1 MSEPENTSTISSTTN
16 GVRRIFTKIPSDLIP
31 LLVLFV
37 TVFIVILYAY
47 DWKLWDG
54 MNAVET
60 TNDAYI
66 RSDVTPLSTKVSGT
80 VAEVLID
87 DYQAVKKGQLLF
99 RLRDDDYRARVE
111 RTKAQCDRALATIK
125 TIEHQLAVQDSKI
138 QSAGYLQSASVQDV
152 DRQSATAES
161 ESALI
166 SAAESAREEAQAQKV
181 QAQEKLRADEALLL
195 RASQEKARQEELFND
210 DAATRQTVE
219 QVVADHD
226 RARALVAADRAEIL
240 RLDRLVD
247 QRMHEVKRQREQ
259 FAAARASTAQSRFAL
274 DSKKS
279 ALITEQRQ
287 KLVLSAQ
294 LQQARADWESAQAA
308 HREALVELDYTKIYA
323 PVDGTL
329 SERRVRAGQ
338 EVNAGT
344 QVITIVSAIPWV
356 IANYRETQMRHVA
369 VGDKA
374 SVSVDALGGATL
386 QGHVQSLSPAS
397 EAQFALLP
405 PDNPSGNFTKITQR
419 IPIKIVFESDQN
431 SINRIKPGMTVITK
445 VWTNRR

>member
-138 QSAGYLQSASVQDV
+138 QGAGYLQSASVQDV

-161 ESALI
+161 ESALV

-181 QAQEKLRADEALLL
+181 QAQEKLKADEALLL

-226 RARALVAADRAEIL
+226 RARALVAADKAEIL

-247 QRMHEVKRQREQ
+247 QRKHEVKRQREQ
-259 FAAARASTAQSRFAL
+259 FAAARASTAQSRYAL

-279 ALITEQRQ
+279 ALLTEQRE

-294 LQQARADWESAQAA
+294 LQQAKADLESAQAA
-308 HREALVELDYTKIYA
+308 YREALVELDYTKIYA

-374 SVSVDALGGATL
+374 SVSVDALCGTTL

-419 IPIKIVFESDQN
+419 IPIKIVFEKDQN

>member
-1 MSEPENTSTISSTTN
+1 MSEPENTSNISSTTN

-37 TVFIVILYAY
+37 TVFLVILYAY

-138 QSAGYLQSASVQDV
+138 QGAGYLQSASVQDV

-161 ESALI
+161 ESALV

-181 QAQEKLRADEALLL
+181 QAQEKLKADEALLL

-226 RARALVAADRAEIL
+226 RARALVAADKAEIL

-247 QRMHEVKRQREQ
+247 QRKHEVKRQREQ
-259 FAAARASTAQSRFAL
+259 FAAARASTAQSRYAL

-279 ALITEQRQ
+279 ALLTEQRE

-294 LQQARADWESAQAA
+294 LQQANADLESAQAA

-374 SVSVDALGGATL
+374 SVSVDALGGTTL

-419 IPIKIVFESDQN
+419 IPIKIVFEKDQN

>member
-1 MSEPENTSTISSTTN
+1 
-16 GVRRIFTKIPSDLIP
+16 
-31 LLVLFV
+31 
-37 TVFIVILYAY
+37 
-47 DWKLWDG
+47 
-54 MNAVET
+54 
-60 TNDAYI
+60 
-66 RSDVTPLSTKVSGT
+66 
-80 VAEVLID
+80 
-87 DYQAVKKGQLLF
+87 
-99 RLRDDDYRARVE
+99 
-111 RTKAQCDRALATIK
+111 
-125 TIEHQLAVQDSKI
+125 
-138 QSAGYLQSASVQDV
+138 
-152 DRQSATAES
+152 
-161 ESALI
+161 
-166 SAAESAREEAQAQKV
+166 
-181 QAQEKLRADEALLL
+181 
-195 RASQEKARQEELFND
+195 
-210 DAATRQTVE
+210 
-219 QVVADHD
+219 
-226 RARALVAADRAEIL
+226 
-240 RLDRLVD
+240 
-247 QRMHEVKRQREQ
+247 
-259 FAAARASTAQSRFAL
+259 ASTAQSRYAL

-279 ALITEQRQ
+279 ALLTEQRE

-294 LQQARADWESAQAA
+294 LQQAKADLESAQAA
-308 HREALVELDYTKIYA
+308 YREALVELDYTKIYA

-356 IANYRETQMRHVA
+356 IANYRETQMRHIA

-419 IPIKIVFESDQN
+419 IPIKIVFEKDQN

>member
-1 MSEPENTSTISSTTN
+1 MSEPENTSTISGTSN

-138 QSAGYLQSASVQDV
+138 QGAGYLQSASVQDV

-161 ESALI
+161 ESALV

-181 QAQEKLRADEALLL
+181 QAQEKLKADEALLL

-226 RARALVAADRAEIL
+226 RARALVAADKAEIL

-247 QRMHEVKRQREQ
+247 QRKHEVKRQREQ
-259 FAAARASTAQSRFAL
+259 FAAARASTAQSRYAL
-274 DSKKS
+274 DSKKF
-279 ALITEQRQ
+279 ALLTEQRE

-294 LQQARADWESAQAA
+294 LQQAKADLESAQAA
-308 HREALVELDYTKIYA
+308 YREALVELDYTKIYA

-374 SVSVDALGGATL
+374 SVSVDALGGTTL

-419 IPIKIVFESDQN
+419 IPIKIVFEKDQN

>member
-1 MSEPENTSTISSTTN
+1 MSEPENTSTISGTTN

-37 TVFIVILYAY
+37 TVFLVILYAY

-138 QSAGYLQSASVQDV
+138 QGAGYLQSASVQDV

-161 ESALI
+161 ESALV

-181 QAQEKLRADEALLL
+181 QAQEKLNADEALLL

-226 RARALVAADRAEIL
+226 RARALVAADKAEIL

-247 QRMHEVKRQREQ
+247 QRKHEVKRQREQ
-259 FAAARASTAQSRFAL
+259 FAAARASTAQSRYAL

-279 ALITEQRQ
+279 ALLTEQRE

-294 LQQARADWESAQAA
+294 LQQAKADLESAQAA
-308 HREALVELDYTKIYA
+308 YREALVELDYTKIYA

-374 SVSVDALGGATL
+374 SVSVDALGGTTL

-419 IPIKIVFESDQN
+419 IPIKIVFEKDQN